1 MPLKLRKSLPSKE
14 KLYTAHVRLLDNTV
28 IDINLAVTAKGKD
41 CLDKIAQKLGLHEVR
56 LYFVIRKVLLDVQE
70 IALAIIS
77 EEYLDRFVRNVS
89 KILETGE

>member
-41 CLDKIAQKLGLHEVR
+41 CLDKIAQKLGLHEVSETSFR
-56 LYFVIRKVLLDVQE
+56 HMKQGPYLE
-70 IALAIIS
+70 IFK
-77 EEYLDRFVRNVS
+77 R
-89 KILETGE
+89 